1 MLRIKSLSHRY
12 ENENLVIDDLS
23 LEVSK
28 GEIISILGPSGCGK
42 TSLLRIVAGLEK
54 PLKGE
59 IKIDEKIVF
68 NQTINISPEKRNLG
82 LVVEDKALFPHLS
95 VYKNI
100 IFGIRKN
107 KQQKQLAEEFLNLI
121 KIEHLKDKFPH
132 EISSGVQQR
141 TALARAIITNP
152 DILLLDEPFS
162 ALDKE
167 LKNEL
172 HEETKKIFIEKN
184 LTVLLVTHDESES
197 SFFSNRVFKFK
208 DQKLLEI

>member
-1 MLRIKSLSHRY
+1 M
-12 ENENLVIDDLS
+12 
-23 LEVSK
+23 
-28 GEIISILGPSGCGK
+28 
-42 TSLLRIVAGLEK
+42 LRIVAGLEK

-107 KQQKQLAEEFLNLI
+107 KQQKQLAEEFLNLF

-132 EISSGVQQR
+132 EISSGEQQR

-208 DQKLLEI
+208 DQKLLET

>member
-1 MLRIKSLSHRY
+1 MLRIKSLSHHY

-23 LEVSK
+23 LEVNK

-42 TSLLRIVAGLEK
+42 TSLLRIIAGLEN
-54 PLKGE
+54 PTKGE

-107 KQQKQLAEEFLNLI
+107 KQQKQLAEEFLNLF

-132 EISSGVQQR
+132 EISSGEQQR

>member
-1 MLRIKSLSHRY
+1 MLRIQSLSHRY
-12 ENENLVIDDLS
+12 ENENLVIDNLS
-23 LEVSK
+23 LEANK

-107 KQQKQLAEEFLNLI
+107 KQQKQLAEEFLNLF

-132 EISSGVQQR
+132 EISSGEQQR

-184 LTVLLVTHDESES
+184 LTVLLVTHDENES

>member
-23 LEVSK
+23 LEVNK

-107 KQQKQLAEEFLNLI
+107 EQQKQLAEEFLNLF
-121 KIEHLKDKFPH
+121 KIERLKDKFPH
-132 EISSGVQQR
+132 EISSGEQQR

>member
-1 MLRIKSLSHRY
+1 M
-12 ENENLVIDDLS
+12 
-23 LEVSK
+23 
-28 GEIISILGPSGCGK
+28 
-42 TSLLRIVAGLEK
+42 
-54 PLKGE
+54 
-59 IKIDEKIVF
+59 F
-68 NQTINISPEKRNLG
+68 
-82 LVVEDKALFPHLS
+82 
-95 VYKNI
+95 
-100 IFGIRKN
+100 
-107 KQQKQLAEEFLNLI
+107 

-132 EISSGVQQR
+132 EISSGEQQR

>member
-1 MLRIKSLSHRY
+1 M
-12 ENENLVIDDLS
+12 
-23 LEVSK
+23 
-28 GEIISILGPSGCGK
+28 
-42 TSLLRIVAGLEK
+42 
-54 PLKGE
+54 
-59 IKIDEKIVF
+59 
-68 NQTINISPEKRNLG
+68 
-82 LVVEDKALFPHLS
+82 EDKALFPHLS

-107 KQQKQLAEEFLNLI
+107 KQQKQLAEEFLNLF

-132 EISSGVQQR
+132 EISSGEQQR

-208 DQKLLEI
+208 NQKLLEI

>member
-1 MLRIKSLSHRY
+1 MLRIKSLSHHY

-23 LEVSK
+23 LEVNK

-107 KQQKQLAEEFLNLI
+107 KQQKQLAEEFLNLF
-121 KIEHLKDKFPH
+121 KIERLKDKFPH
-132 EISSGVQQR
+132 EISSGEQQR

>member
-23 LEVSK
+23 LEVNK

-59 IKIDEKIVF
+59 IKIDKKIVF

-107 KQQKQLAEEFLNLI
+107 KQQKQLAEEFLNLF
-121 KIEHLKDKFPH
+121 KIERLKDKFPH
-132 EISSGVQQR
+132 EISSGEQQR

>member
-23 LEVSK
+23 LEVNK

-42 TSLLRIVAGLEK
+42 TSLLRIVAGLEN
-54 PLKGE
+54 PSKGE

-107 KQQKQLAEEFLNLI
+107 KQQKQLAEEFLNLF
-121 KIEHLKDKFPH
+121 KIERLKDKFPH
-132 EISSGVQQR
+132 EISSGEQQR

-184 LTVLLVTHDESES
+184 LTVLLVTHDEGES
-197 SFFSNRVFKFK
+197 SFFSNRMFKFK
-208 DQKLLEI
+208 DHRLLEI

>member
-23 LEVSK
+23 LEVNK

-107 KQQKQLAEEFLNLI
+107 KQQKQLAEEFLNLF

-132 EISSGVQQR
+132 EISSGEQQR

-152 DILLLDEPFS
+152 
-162 ALDKE
+162 
-167 LKNEL
+167 EL

>member
-1 MLRIKSLSHRY
+1 MLRIQSLSHRY
-12 ENENLVIDDLS
+12 ENENLVIDNLS
-23 LEVSK
+23 LEANK

-107 KQQKQLAEEFLNLI
+107 KQQKQLAEEFLNLF

-132 EISSGVQQR
+132 EISSGEQQR

>member
-23 LEVSK
+23 LEVNK

-42 TSLLRIVAGLEK
+42 TSLLRIVAGLEN

-107 KQQKQLAEEFLNLI
+107 KQQKQLAEEFLNLF

-132 EISSGVQQR
+132 EISSGEQQR

-152 DILLLDEPFS
+152 NILLLD
-162 ALDKE
+162 
-167 LKNEL
+167 
-172 HEETKKIFIEKN
+172 
-184 LTVLLVTHDESES
+184 
-197 SFFSNRVFKFK
+197 
-208 DQKLLEI
+208 

>member
-23 LEVSK
+23 LEVNK

-42 TSLLRIVAGLEK
+42 TSLLRIVAGLDN

-107 KQQKQLAEEFLNLI
+107 KQQKQLAEEFLNLF
-121 KIEHLKDKFPH
+121 KIERLKDKFPH
-132 EISSGVQQR
+132 EISSGEQQR

>member
-23 LEVSK
+23 LEVNK

-107 KQQKQLAEEFLNLI
+107 KQQKQLAEEFLNLF
-121 KIEHLKDKFPH
+121 KIERLKDKFPH
-132 EISSGVQQR
+132 EISSGEQQR

>member
-107 KQQKQLAEEFLNLI
+107 KQQKQLAEEFLNLF
-121 KIEHLKDKFPH
+121 KIERLKDKFPH
-132 EISSGVQQR
+132 EISSGEQQR

-184 LTVLLVTHDESES
+184 LTVLLVTHDEGES

-208 DQKLLEI
+208 DQRLLEI

>member
-1 MLRIKSLSHRY
+1 MLRIKSLSHHY

-23 LEVSK
+23 LEVNK

-42 TSLLRIVAGLEK
+42 TSLLRIIAGLEN
-54 PLKGE
+54 PTKGE

-68 NQTINISPEKRNLG
+68 NQTINILPEKRNLG

-107 KQQKQLAEEFLNLI
+107 KQQKQLAEEFLNLF
-121 KIEHLKDKFPH
+121 KIERLKDKFPH
-132 EISSGVQQR
+132 EISSGEQQR

-184 LTVLLVTHDESES
+184 LTVLLVTHDEGES

>member
-1 MLRIKSLSHRY
+1 M
-12 ENENLVIDDLS
+12 ED
-23 LEVSK
+23 
-28 GEIISILGPSGCGK
+28 
-42 TSLLRIVAGLEK
+42 K
-54 PLKGE
+54 PL
-59 IKIDEKIVF
+59 I
-68 NQTINISPEKRNLG
+68 
-82 LVVEDKALFPHLS
+82 PHLS

-107 KQQKQLAEEFLNLI
+107 KQQKQLAEEFLSLF

-132 EISSGVQQR
+132 EISSGEQQR
-141 TALARAIITNP
+141 TALASAIITNP

>member
-23 LEVSK
+23 LEVNK

-107 KQQKQLAEEFLNLI
+107 KQQKQLAEEFLNLF
-121 KIEHLKDKFPH
+121 KIERLKDKFPH
-132 EISSGVQQR
+132 EISSGEQQR

-208 DQKLLEI
+208 DQKLLET